1 MATNTY
7 TSLQS
12 VRLASPVASLQF
24 GSIPNTYKD
33 LRLVIRV
40 GFSDDNVYVRFNGD
54 TGTNYKNLTWNGSG
68 TVGTNFGT
76 HNLIYT
82 GESAATYF
90 AITIDILDYAATDK
104 HKHVLITSWNNHEF
118 VVRRATRWEN
128 TGALNTILCYNFD
141 EAFQAGSSF
150 ALFGIG

>member
-7 TSLQS
+7 TPLQS
-12 VRLASPVASLQF
+12 IRLTAGTADLEF
-24 GSIPNTYKD
+24 GSIPSTYKD

-40 GFSDDNVYVRFNGD
+40 GFSDDNLYVRFNGD
-54 TGTNYKNLTWNGSG
+54 TASNYKNLTWNGGG

-76 HNLIYT
+76 HNLMYT
-82 GESAATYF
+82 SESAAAYF

-104 HKHVLITSWNNHEF
+104 HKHVLITSWNNNEF

-128 TGALNTILCYNFD
+128 TGALNTILLYNFD
-141 EAFQAGSSF
+141 ETFQAGSSF